1 MIRTIIFDLDG
12 TLIESLTSIVKSM
25 NYLLEKE
32 GYPSHPFESYRM
44 FVGDGVENMVHGG
57 ILSTVLDEVMV
68 KSANSRGYTCV
79 TAELNV
85 RYKNPCKTG
94 MEYELKG
101 RVSEVTKRLI
111 LTEGEIIDKHGVV
124 IASGSGKLFIVAKK
138 EHGEK

>member
-1 MIRTIIFDLDG
+1 MEPVRDDNRCFACGKDNPIGLKLEFEERGDFTISSLNFDKNFAG
-12 TLIESLTSIVKSM
+12 WK
-25 NYLLEKE
+25 
-32 GYPSHPFESYRM
+32 
-44 FVGDGVENMVHGG
+44 NMVHGG

-138 EHGEK
+138 EHREK